1 MQKHY
6 IVAGGSAGIGRAI
19 AEKLIDQGHAVTVF
33 SREERGVIS
42 AGATWHA
49 WNAATQAFEHPLPEI
64 IDGVVYAPGTI
75 QLKPFHRIMDDEFH
89 QEWSVNFLGAV
100 RLLRACQAG
109 LKKSAAPSVVMFST
123 VAVQVG
129 MPFHAGISAAK
140 GAVEGLTR
148 TLAAEWAPHIR
159 VNAIAPSLTQTP
171 LAEKLTSTP
180 EKVEA
185 GNKRHPLG
193 RIGQPSDL
201 ANLATF
207 LLSGESSWITGQV
220 MHVDGGMSSL
230 KLL

>member
-6 IVAGGSAGIGRAI
+6 VVAGGSTGIGRAI
-19 AEKLIDQGHAVTVF
+19 VAKLIEQGHSVSVF
-33 SREERGVIS
+33 SREERGVE
-42 AGATWHA
+42 ATGAAWSSWDAAAQEFNHA
-49 WNAATQAFEHPLPEI
+49 LPEV

-75 QLKPFHRIMDDEFH
+75 QLKPFHRITDEEFH

-109 LKKSAAPSVVMFST
+109 LKKSTSPSVVLFST

-148 TLAAEWAPHIR
+148 TLAAEWAPLIR

-171 LAEKLTSTP
+171 LSEKLTSSP
-180 EKVEA
+180 EKIEA

-193 RIGQPSDL
+193 RIGQPTDL
-201 ANLATF
+201 ANIATF
-207 LLSGESSWITGQV
+207 LLSNESSWITGQV